1 MAELEIRLLGG
12 FSIVDS
18 EPVPGLATGRLQSLL
33 GYLLLHRGVPQQRQ
47 RLAFLFWPDIPEE
60 WLCARPDGRVG
71 LVCG

>member
-1 MAELEIRLLGG
+1 MSDLKIRLLGG
-12 FSIVDS
+12 FSVAAGD
-18 EPVPGLATGRLQSLL
+18 PVPGLNAGRLQSLL

-47 RLAFLFWPDIPEE
+47 RLAFLFWPDTPEE